1 MLKTKIVCTL
11 GPACDDAGILR
22 SLITGGM
29 DAARMNFSHGTHE
42 EQAGRLTR
50 FRKICTEENQ
60 AIPVI
65 LDTKGPEI
73 RLGTFPGGE
82 VTVHK
87 GDEYVITT
95 VESPCD
101 GTRACVSYA
110 GLPQDTKVGDTIL
123 IDDGHV
129 AMEVLENDGTELR
142 CVVRNDGA
150 LSSHKSLN
158 LPGIEVR
165 LPALGERDR
174 DDLLFGIQ
182 HGVDYVAASFIRKKS
197 DVEEIRAFLKQHGG
211 AGINIIAKIES
222 REGLD
227 NLDDIVQAA
236 DGIMVARGDLG
247 VEIPLEEVP
256 VAQKRMIQL
265 CREWGKPVITATQ
278 MLDSMIVSPR
288 PTRAEV
294 TDIANAVYD
303 GTSALMLSGETASGK
318 YPVEAVATMRRI
330 AQKAEES
337 YSGYGTRR
345 VSLSLKADNVTESIA
360 HATCSVA
367 RDLNAAAI
375 VTVTAKGFSARQISC
390 RRPECPVIGCTFD
403 EETYYRLRLYWGV
416 YPILCKE
423 VKTADELF
431 DEAIAAVKDSGL
443 VSEGGLVV
451 VTAGLPLGMSGTT
464 NMLRAIIV

>member
-1 MLKTKIVCTL
+1 MIKTKIVCTL
-11 GPACDDAGILR
+11 GPGCDDEGILR
-22 SLITGGM
+22 ALITGGM

-42 EQAGRLTR
+42 EQAKRLER
-50 FRKICTEENQ
+50 FRRICVEENQ

-73 RLGTFPGGE
+73 RLGVFPGGE
-82 VTVHK
+82 VRVHK

-95 VESPCD
+95 EEVPCD
-101 GTRACVSYA
+101 ASRACVSYK

-129 AMEVLENDGTELR
+129 AMEVIANDGTELR
-142 CVVRNDGA
+142 CIVKNEGE
-150 LSSHKSLN
+150 LSSRKSLN

-174 DDLLFGIQ
+174 DDLQFGII

-197 DVEEIRAFLKQHGG
+197 DVEEIRAFLKANGG
-211 AGINIIAKIES
+211 SNIHIIAKIES

-227 NLDDIVQAA
+227 NIEAIVHSA

-256 VAQKRMIQL
+256 AAQKRMIQL

-278 MLDSMIVSPR
+278 MLDSMIQSPR

-294 TDIANAVYD
+294 TDVANAVYD
-303 GTSALMLSGETASGK
+303 GTSAVMLSGETASGK
-318 YPVEAVATMRRI
+318 YPVEAVETMRRI
-330 AQKAEES
+330 AKKAEES
-337 YSGYGTRR
+337 LKNYGAQR
-345 VSLSLKADNVTESIA
+345 VSNVLSVDDVTESIA

-367 RDLNAAAI
+367 RDLSAAAI
-375 VTVTAKGFSARQISC
+375 IVVTAKGFSARQIAC
-390 RRPECPVIGCTFD
+390 RRPDCLIIGATFD
-403 EETYYRLRLYWGV
+403 EETYYRQRLYWGV
-416 YPILCKE
+416 TPVLCKLA
-423 VKTADELF
+423 KTGEELF
-431 DEAIAAVKDSGL
+431 AEAVAAAKESALIKDGDLL
-443 VSEGGLVV
+443 VI
-451 VTAGLPLGMSGTT
+451 TAGLPLGVSGTT
-464 NMLRAIIV
+464 NMLRVVIA